1 MYTAQ
6 DVLLYHW
13 ISLLDTQQAALAWKR
28 EESGWAVA
36 ITSGLL
42 ILQLLRKNEQFFTR
56 SITHN
61 ILWKIVE

>member
-1 MYTAQ
+1 MLRNFKGSVGILLNIQMYTAQ

-42 ILQLLRKNEQFFTR
+42 ITQNLRKHE
-56 SITHN
+56 
-61 ILWKIVE
+61 